1 MKIAVV
7 MEGSTKFQNPDVI
20 RVLGEFGHEILNL
33 GMKNEEGEPD
43 LTYIETSFISAL
55 ALNLGVVDFVVG
67 GCGTGQGYM
76 NAVLQYPSVACG
88 LIYDPVEAF
97 LFSQVNAGNCISLP
111 LNKGY
116 GKLNGDIN
124 LRYVFEKLF
133 NNEVYGG
140 GYPPARKE
148 IQIGARKRLEKLS
161 TDSHYTMVEILDR
174 IDVNIIKKSCSFPG
188 IMEMIQSAPQSE
200 LKEAV
205 LKIAGERGE

>member
-7 MEGSTKFQNPDVI
+7 MEGSTKSQNPDVV

-33 GMKNEEGEPD
+33 GMKNIEGEPD
-43 LTYIETSFISAL
+43 LTYMETGLISAL
-55 ALNLGVVDFVVG
+55 ALNLGIVDFVVG

-76 NAVLQYPSVACG
+76 NAVLQYPNVACG
-88 LIYDPVEAF
+88 LIYDPIEAF

-133 NNEVYGG
+133 SETYGA
-140 GYPPARKE
+140 GYPAARGEVQKK
-148 IQIGARKRLEKLS
+148 ARERLADLS
-161 TDSHYTMVEILDR
+161 ATSHYKMEEILKRMD
-174 IDVNIIKKSCSFPG
+174 IEIIKRACAFPG
-188 IMEMIQSAPQSE
+188 V
-200 LKEAV
+200 LEAFREAEESSV
-205 LKIAGERGE
+205 KDTLMKLIGERG